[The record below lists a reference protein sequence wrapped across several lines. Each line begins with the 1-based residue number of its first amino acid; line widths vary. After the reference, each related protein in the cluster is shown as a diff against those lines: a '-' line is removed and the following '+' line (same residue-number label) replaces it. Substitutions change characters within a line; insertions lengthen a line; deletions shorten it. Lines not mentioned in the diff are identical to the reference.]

1 MTNISVALDHAVKN
15 THDDGRGRRESCAD
29 TGTSIAPANGSP
41 RYGIRTDEGTGRD
54 AASGTPAI
62 TVGPEHVVRQ
72 ASRLGLHHL
81 AAAIDHRLTRT
92 WADEDDPLIV
102 RLRAE
107 HPETLTEATD
117 LVKSGLG
124 SNMKWLKTVQ
134 NVHESVLSPVTER
147 RKIAGKIRSATWQRA
162 ALLVTL
168 PAPAAFVMAAGFP
181 LEALVAVG
189 VGSVLAAAVLGE
201 SITAGLRLPVVGKI
215 RSTWLEEIRSDIVD
229 ATFLALL
236 QRRNSAVD
244 ARTAKAAA
252 RGWHHIQFVASK
264 VDETHS
270 YH

>member
-1 MTNISVALDHAVKN
+1 MTNISESLDHGVNN
-15 THDDGRGRRESCAD
+15 THDRSGRRESCAD
-29 TGTSIAPANGSP
+29 MGTSVGLSQGSP
-41 RYGIRTDEGTGRD
+41 RYGIRTDEGTGSDRIG
-54 AASGTPAI
+54 GTPAI
-62 TVGPEHVVRQ
+62 AVGPEHVVRQ

-92 WADEDDPLIV
+92 WADEDDPLTV

-107 HPETLTEATD
+107 HPETLKEAAE

-124 SNMKWLKTVQ
+124 TNMKWLKAVQ
-134 NVHESVLSPVTER
+134 DVHDSMLSPVTER
-147 RKIAGKIRSATWQRA
+147 RKRSGKIRSATWQRG

-189 VGSVLAAAVLGE
+189 VGSVLVAAVLGE

-236 QRRNSAVD
+236 QRRNSAID

>member
-1 MTNISVALDHAVKN
+1 MTNISVSLDHAINN
-15 THDDGRGRRESCAD
+15 TNDGGRGRTDSCAD
-29 TGTSIAPANGSP
+29 TETPVGLANGSP
-41 RYGIRTDEGTGRD
+41 RYGVRTEEGAESDRIG
-54 AASGTPAI
+54 GTPAI
-62 TVGPEHVVRQ
+62 AIGPEQVVRQ

-92 WADEDDPLIV
+92 WADEDDPLV
-102 RLRAE
+102 AQLRAE
-107 HPETLTEATD
+107 HPETLKEAGD

-124 SNMKWLKTVQ
+124 SNMKWLKAVQ
-134 NVHESVLSPVTER
+134 NVHDSVLSPVTER
-147 RKIAGKIRSATWQRA
+147 RRRAGKIRSATWQRG

-236 QRRNSAVD
+236 QRRNSVID
-244 ARTAKAAA
+244 ARAAKAAA